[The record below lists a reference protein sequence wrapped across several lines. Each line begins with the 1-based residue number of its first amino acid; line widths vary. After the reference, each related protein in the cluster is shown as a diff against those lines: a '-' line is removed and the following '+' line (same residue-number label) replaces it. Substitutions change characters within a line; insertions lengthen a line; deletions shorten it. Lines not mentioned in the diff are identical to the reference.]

1 MTRAR
6 TLDTKDL
13 DSPFVWVYR
22 FDGAG
27 AATAVDTFEPLQPGD
42 PGFVWVHLNISD
54 ARARVWTQCQTW
66 MAAEVRDLLTGNN
79 EHQRLAG
86 DDRHICG
93 VFADFARELS
103 GTSEDFGHLRFL
115 VTDQLIVSARR
126 HPVQSALATREAIK
140 AGTATPATPFELA
153 ELLFEQI
160 LEAIQIHCDGLL
172 SDINEIEDHV
182 IEEKVTDERR
192 KLGAQRRKA
201 VRLHR
206 NVNGMQRVVARLERS
221 EKIPPAGRVAMHNI
235 AQRLDS
241 LHHDLHAAQE
251 RSRLLQDEIGAQ
263 LVTETNRQ
271 LYVLTIMSILFM
283 PPTLVTG
290 MFGMNVKGL
299 LFADDEN
306 GYIYSMI
313 ICLVSALVVWG
324 IVYVTGR
331 RMRSISV

>member
-126 HPVQSALATREAIK
+126 HPRIGTLLHVLARCC
-140 AGTATPATPFELA
+140 L
-153 ELLFEQI
+153 
-160 LEAIQIHCDGLL
+160 
-172 SDINEIEDHV
+172 
-182 IEEKVTDERR
+182 
-192 KLGAQRRKA
+192 
-201 VRLHR
+201 
-206 NVNGMQRVVARLERS
+206 MS
-221 EKIPPAGRVAMHNI
+221 E
-235 AQRLDS
+235 QRL
-241 LHHDLHAAQE
+241 
-251 RSRLLQDEIGAQ
+251 
-263 LVTETNRQ
+263 
-271 LYVLTIMSILFM
+271 IMS
-283 PPTLVTG
+283 
-290 MFGMNVKGL
+290 
-299 LFADDEN
+299 ADARPLE
-306 GYIYSMI
+306 ITRIAHSR
-313 ICLVSALVVWG
+313 SAFS
-324 IVYVTGR
+324 R
-331 RMRSISV
+331 APERPE